1 MRMALHWNTSRLLIW
16 EGRYLGRVFLHEKY
30 SRMDIQIDSW
40 DEMIS
45 RKLEICK
52 ALNDT

>member
-1 MRMALHWNTSRLLIW
+1 MALHWNTSRLLIW

-40 DEMIS
+40 DEMNQQEVGD
-45 RKLEICK
+45 LQGFE
-52 ALNDT
+52 